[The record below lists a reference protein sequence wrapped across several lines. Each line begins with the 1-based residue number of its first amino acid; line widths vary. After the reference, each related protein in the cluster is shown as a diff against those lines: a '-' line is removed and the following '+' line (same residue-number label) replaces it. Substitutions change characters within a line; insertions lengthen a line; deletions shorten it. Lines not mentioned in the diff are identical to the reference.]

1 MLDLTAKQNG
11 VIVPVKVVPGASR
24 TRYLGPW
31 EDRVRIAVAAPAERG
46 RANKALIAFLADL
59 LSVRNS
65 DVTVI
70 SGCTSPI
77 KTVRIERVSLE
88 TVRAA
93 FQLHRS

>member
-1 MLDLTAKQNG
+1 MLDLTAEQNG